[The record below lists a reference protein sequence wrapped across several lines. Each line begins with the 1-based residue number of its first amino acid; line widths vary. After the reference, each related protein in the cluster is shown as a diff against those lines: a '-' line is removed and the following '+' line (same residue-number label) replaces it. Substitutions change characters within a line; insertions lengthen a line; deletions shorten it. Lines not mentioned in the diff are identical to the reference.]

1 MGCSQLAIKEQR
13 TRPSLDSI
21 PKPSKATRTC
31 LSLID
36 LKPNTYIDTTVR
48 VTRIKAKEKE
58 DDLGK
63 RPYVFGIA
71 EDSTFRTPFMCYKP
85 YRLFFQ
91 DSIFRFQNAYFH
103 GFEENSFLLIL
114 TEKPA

>member
-13 TRPSLDSI
+13 TYPPLNSI
-21 PKPSKATRTC
+21 PKPPEATRTC

-36 LKPNTYIDTTVR
+36 LKTNTYIDTIVR
-48 VTRIKAKEKE
+48 VTRIKTKEKE
-58 DDLGK
+58 DELGK

-85 YRLFFQ
+85 YRSFFQ
-91 DSIFRFQNAYFH
+91 DRIFKIPECICPR
-103 GFEENSFLLIL
+103 I
-114 TEKPA
+114 